1 MKIPSNHLFLAY
13 PVKQDGFL
21 TFHKPLCYNSIKI
34 MGESTVNITKRDI
47 QELRKRFT
55 RKSATI
61 GQLCGCYVNGSKNI
75 LLKFE
80 SFLPDLEE
88 DEFYKYLEIAKKV
101 FSGTLG
107 NNLLELEFLHNE
119 TGTEHQQYLLALK
132 SSKLKNEDLLARL
145 YEKII
150 ENYECEGNY
159 LILVFHDIY
168 DVMTRTRDHAK
179 LDESEEIYEY
189 CICAICPVTLS
200 KAALGYREDENRIGA
215 RIRDWVVGMP
225 DLGFVYPAFSDRS
238 SDVNAVL
245 YYLRNPSGSHP
256 EMIESVLGCEL
267 QRTADEEKNAF
278 ASIVKNAFGEQEED
292 ADRAFLKIQ
301 RTLNG
306 IAAECEQ
313 DGLPP
318 ALATVQTVA
327 DIIQEAD
334 IPEEIQQNIE
344 KSYTQEFGEMLP
356 QVQNLVDAKLA
367 SAGAQ
372 RARVAELEQEVITLK
387 QQLSDAPAAPEGA
400 GQGITMQLPK
410 EAAAGAHIETING
423 QKCFVIPLAGCDSAS
438 INGTDFPLA

>member
-1 MKIPSNHLFLAY
+1 M
-13 PVKQDGFL
+13 
-21 TFHKPLCYNSIKI
+21 
-34 MGESTVNITKRDI
+34 NITKRDI

-80 SFLPDLEE
+80 AFLPDLEE
-88 DEFYKYLEIAKKV
+88 DEFYKYLDIAKKV

-119 TGTEHQQYLLALK
+119 TGTAHQQYLLTLK
-132 SSKLKNEDLLARL
+132 SSKLKNEALLERL
-145 YEKII
+145 YEQII

-159 LILVFHDIY
+159 LILIFHDIY
-168 DVMTRTRDHAK
+168 DIMTRTRDNAK

-189 CICAICPVTLS
+189 CICAICPVELS

-245 YYLRNPSGSHP
+245 YYLRNASNSHP

-306 IAAECEQ
+306 IAVEREE

-327 DIIQEAD
+327 DIIHEAD
-334 IPEEIQQNIE
+334 IPEEIRQNIE

-372 RARVAELEQEVITLK
+372 RARVAELEQEVLSLK
-387 QQLSDAPAAPEGA
+387 QQLDSTPAAPENTRQSIA
-400 GQGITMQLPK
+400 VQLP
-410 EAAAGAHIETING
+410 EETAAGTHIETVNG
-423 QKCFVIPLAGCDSAS
+423 QKCLVIPLAGCNSAS
-438 INGTDFPLA
+438 INGTNLPLT